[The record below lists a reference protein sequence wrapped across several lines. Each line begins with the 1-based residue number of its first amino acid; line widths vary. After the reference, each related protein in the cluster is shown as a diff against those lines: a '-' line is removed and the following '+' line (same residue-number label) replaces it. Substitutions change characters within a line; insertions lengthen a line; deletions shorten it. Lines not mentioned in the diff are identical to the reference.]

1 MKKAKIDNL
10 KLWRQFKRAKTEE
23 EKIELRKQLIIIY
36 YPLVKKIAYSFAK
49 RIQWKVTPEE
59 LASFG
64 FDGLFTCINNFN
76 ISRKINFKF
85 FASRRIL
92 GSIIDEVRRQDP
104 ISRSTRKNHAFLE
117 KIRHQ
122 LESEQGKKVTEE
134 EIIKKAGLN
143 LRDFRRNLKKYHPI
157 SFSSIEGS
165 NICDPSK
172 QEDFQQDSNN
182 NLIDTKTSSSDSK
195 ILRTEFLSKILSRNF
210 SIIEQKIIYMYYY
223 ENLTM
228 DNISVLLNMSESR
241 ISQIHR
247 DVLVKLKEKIKR
259 NPTYF
264 DKYISKY
271 ISSCKDTGPLF

>member
-10 KLWRQFKRAKTEE
+10 KLWKQFKKEKDE
-23 EKIELRKQLIIIY
+23 NKKIELRKQLIIIY
-36 YPLVKKIAYSFAK
+36 YPLVKKIAYSLAK
-49 RIQWKVTPEE
+49 KIQWRVTPEE
-59 LASFG
+59 NCSSG
-64 FDGLFTCINNFN
+64 IEGLISAINNFDTR
-76 ISRKINFKF
+76 IGCSFPNF
-85 FASRRIL
+85 ANLRVRGSMIDDLRRL
-92 GSIIDEVRRQDP
+92 DQT
-104 ISRSTRKNHAFLE
+104 SRSTRKNFAFLE

-182 NLIDTKTSSSDSK
+182 NLIDTKTTAPDSK
-195 ILRTEFLSKILSRNF
+195 IVRTEFLSKILSRNF

-247 DVLVKLKEKIKR
+247 DVLIKLKDKIKR

-264 DKYISKY
+264 DKVINKY
-271 ISSCKDTGPLF
+271 ISNCKDTGPLF